1 MDLKILFLLGVL
13 VTGLPAE
20 PPEKFLVDEH
30 ADFSVGLYFRE
41 YAVLSHSVNYI
52 TARQIVGLANSIGT
66 DEFKTSQVETI
77 KYPLFYL
84 FDWNGDG
91 AFENGEM
98 FVDRKVEGHRADII
112 PYPVRGVQWIK

>member
-20 PPEKFLVDEH
+20 PPEKFLVNEH

-52 TARQIVGLANSIGT
+52 TARQIVGINMDELKNSR
-66 DEFKTSQVETI
+66 VETI

-98 FVDRKVEGHRADII
+98 FVDREVEGHGTDII